1 MKITNFAVKNYQF
14 TLIIFLL
21 FAVVGVLTLFTMP
34 RSEDPTIHPPEYLI
48 TVIYPGTSPKDM
60 EEQVVKPIENKI
72 YGLENIDK
80 MLTTIEDGV
89 AVIQPK
95 FKYGV
100 DIDNKYQQIST
111 EINAL
116 KNSELPKDIYLIKI
130 EKISSSDVKVLQAAL
145 VSDNVSD
152 KMLRDEADILKTRLE
167 KITNLKEVKYA
178 GMPEQEIRV
187 DVQLDKLAQLKIPL
201 NIVIG
206 SLQSEAADIPGGSIN
221 LESKVFNVKTSGKL
235 KNIEDVANT
244 VIYNGNGKIIYLKDV
259 AEVSYKNQMVNH
271 ITRVNGH
278 RCVLVTAAM
287 KDNVNIAKVQGEF
300 LPILDEFSKGL
311 PPNIRLVKTFDQ
323 ATMVSRRLGHLGFD
337 FALAI
342 LLVVITLLPLG
353 FRASLIVMIS
363 IPLSLALGLIAMN
376 LLGYS
381 LNQLSIVGL
390 VVALGLLVDDS
401 IVVVENIERWLREG
415 HSRKD
420 AILKGTKQ
428 IGVAVVGCTAT
439 LVIAFLPLAFLPDVA
454 GEFIRSLPMAVIT
467 SVLASMIVA
476 LTLVPFIGSRILK
489 THTHGEGNFFLKYLQ
504 KFLTYSYRGI
514 MPRALKWPKT
524 TIGISLLLSGMAFFL
539 FTKTGFKLFPTSEKP
554 MFLINIKMPLQAD
567 IPESDRVT
575 KLVENELTQ
584 HKEIVYYTGN
594 VGKGNPQIYYN
605 IHQQDIKPDFA
616 QIFVQMDDEASPTSK
631 INLIKQL
638 RQKFKD
644 FPYAKIEV
652 KDFEQGTPIEANIV
666 VRFFGDDPDTLRALS
681 FKVENILRS
690 HPGTVYINNELNTYK
705 SDVKITID
713 KEKARTLGVLTSDI
727 DKLIRMAVVGLTVG
741 DYIDDRGDSRN
752 VVITLARDKFS
763 NLDAFKNLYVNNIQG
778 VPVLVNQIASISFET
793 SPTAINHF
801 NKSRFA
807 KVTALTKENI
817 YANDVLKDIV
827 PQLDKLNMPAGYYY
841 KLSGE
846 AESEGDALGGNFLS
860 VILLSTFLFI
870 GVLLLQFKTFKGIII
885 VLSIIPLGILGGV
898 IMLLIAGYPMS
909 LVSII
914 GFIGLSGIQVKN
926 SLLLVDFTNQLRAEG
941 YSIDEAI
948 NMAGETRFLPVVLT
962 SITAICGLIPLAL
975 NPNPL
980 IAPLAIVL
988 IGGLISSTILSRIV
1002 TPVMYKLIPPS
1013 IEENNHAATIK
1024 QEEVHFNLQPNN

>member
-21 FAVVGVLTLFTMP
+21 FAVVGVLALFTMP

-60 EEQVVKPIENKI
+60 EEQVAKPIENKI

-80 MLTTIEDGV
+80 ILTTIEDGV
-89 AVIQPK
+89 AAIQVK

-100 DIDNKYQQIST
+100 DIDNKYQEIST

-116 KNSELPKDIYLIKI
+116 KNSELPKDIYLIKT
-130 EKISSSDVKVLQAAL
+130 EKISSSDVKILQVAL
-145 VSDNVSD
+145 VSGNASD
-152 KMLRDEADILKTRLE
+152 KLLRDEADILKTHLE
-167 KITNLKEVKYA
+167 KITNLKEVKYS
-178 GMPEQEIRV
+178 GMPEQEIRI

-201 NIVIG
+201 NLVIG
-206 SLQSEAADIPGGSIN
+206 SLQSEAADIPGGSVN
-221 LESKVFNVKTSGKL
+221 LESKIFNVKTSGKL
-235 KNIEDVANT
+235 KNVEDVANT
-244 VIYNGNGKIIYLKDV
+244 VIYNANGKIIYLKDV
-259 AEVSYKNQMVNH
+259 AEVSYKNEMVNH

-287 KDNVNIAKVQGEF
+287 KDNVNITKVQEEF
-300 LPILDEFSKGL
+300 LPILEEFSKRL
-311 PPNIRLVKTFDQ
+311 PSNIQLVKTFDQ
-323 ATMVSRRLGHLGFD
+323 ATMVSQRLGHLGFD

-376 LLGYS
+376 LLGFS

-415 HSRKD
+415 HSRMD
-420 AILKGTKQ
+420 AVLKGTKQ

-439 LVIAFLPLAFLPDVA
+439 LVIAFLPLAFLPDSA
-454 GEFIRSLPMAVIT
+454 GEFMRSLPMAVIT

-476 LTLVPFIGSRILK
+476 LTLVPFMGSRMLN
-489 THTHGEGNFFLKYLQ
+489 THSHGEGNFFLKQLQ

-514 MPRALKWPKT
+514 MPRALKYPKA
-524 TIGISLLLSGMAFFL
+524 TIGISLILSALAFFL
-539 FTKTGFKLFPTSEKP
+539 FTKAGFKLFPTSEKP

-575 KLVENELTQ
+575 KLVENELKQ
-584 HKEIVYYTGN
+584 HKEIVYYTSN

-605 IHQQDIKPDFA
+605 VHQQDVKPDFA
-616 QIFVQMDDEASPTSK
+616 QIFVQMDDEASPHAK
-631 INLIKQL
+631 VGLVKQL
-638 RQKFKD
+638 REKFKD

-652 KDFEQGTPIEANIV
+652 KDFEQGPPIEANIV
-666 VRFFGDDPDTLRALS
+666 VRVFGEDPNKLREFS
-681 FKVENILRS
+681 FKVEDLLRK

-705 SDVKITID
+705 SDVKIEIN
-713 KEKARTLGVLTSDI
+713 KEKARTLGVLTSDV
-727 DKLIRMAVVGLTVG
+727 DKVIRMAVAGLTVG

-752 VVITLARDKFS
+752 VVLTLTRDKFS

-778 VPVLVNQIASISFET
+778 VPVLVNQIATISFET

-807 KVTALTKENI
+807 KVTSLTKEGV

-827 PQLDKLNMPAGYYY
+827 PQLDKLKMPPGYYY

-846 AESEGDALGGNFLS
+846 AESEGDTLGGNFLS

-898 IMLLIAGYPMS
+898 VMLLITGHPMS
-909 LVSII
+909 IVSII

-926 SLLLVDFTNQLRAEG
+926 SLLLVDFTSQLRAEG
-941 YSIDEAI
+941 YSIDDAI
-948 NMAGETRFLPVVLT
+948 NKAGETRFLPVVLT
-962 SITAICGLIPLAL
+962 SITAICGLIPLAW

-1013 IEENNHAATIK
+1013 IESI
-1024 QEEVHFNLQPNN
+1024 

>member
-1 MKITNFAVKNYQF
+1 MKITNFSVKNYQF

-21 FAVVGVLTLFTMP
+21 VAVVGVLTLFTMP
-34 RSEDPTIHPPEYLI
+34 RSEDPTTHPPQYLI

-60 EEQVVKPIENKI
+60 EEQVVKSIENKI

-80 MLTTIEDGV
+80 ILTSIEDGV

-100 DIDNKYQQIST
+100 DVDNKYQEIST

-116 KNSELPKDIYLIKI
+116 KNSELPKDIYMIKT
-130 EKISSSDVKVLQAAL
+130 EKISSSDVKIIQIAL
-145 VSDNVSD
+145 VSNTASG
-152 KMLRDEADILKTRLE
+152 KTLRDEADVLKTRLE

-178 GMPEQEIRV
+178 GMPEQEIRI
-187 DVQLDKLAQLKIPL
+187 DMQLDKLAQFKIPL
-201 NIVIG
+201 NIVVG

-221 LESKVFNVKTSGKL
+221 LDSKVFNVKTSGKF
-235 KNIEDVANT
+235 KNVEDVANT
-244 VIYNGNGKIIYLKDV
+244 VIYNANGKIIYLKDV
-259 AEVSYKNQMVNH
+259 AAVSYKDGTVNH
-271 ITRVNGH
+271 IVRINGN
-278 RCVLVTAAM
+278 RCILVTAAM
-287 KDNVNIAKVQGEF
+287 KDNVNISKVKEEYM
-300 LPILDEFSKGL
+300 PVLDEFVKDL
-311 PPNIRLVKTFDQ
+311 PANIKMIKNFDQ
-323 ATMVSRRLGHLGFD
+323 ADMVSQRLGHLGFD
-337 FALAI
+337 FMLAI
-342 LLVVITLLPLG
+342 ALVIVTLLPLG

-363 IPLSLALGLIAMN
+363 IPLSLALGLIALN
-376 LLGYS
+376 LFGYS

-415 HSRKD
+415 HSKKD
-420 AILKGTKQ
+420 AILKGTQQ
-428 IGVAVVGCTAT
+428 IGVAVIGCTAT
-439 LVIAFLPLAFLPDVA
+439 LVIAFLPLAFLPDMA

-467 SVLASMIVA
+467 SVLSSMIVA
-476 LTLVPFIGSRILK
+476 LTLVPFIGSRLLK
-489 THTHGEGNFFLKYLQ
+489 THTHGEGNFFLKNLQ
-504 KFLTYSYRGI
+504 KFLSFSYRGI
-514 MPRALKWPKT
+514 MPKALKWPKV
-524 TIGISLLLSGMAFFL
+524 TITISLVLSVLAFML
-539 FTKTGFKLFPTSEKP
+539 FPLAGFKLFPTSEKP

-575 KLVENELTQ
+575 KLIEGELKN
-584 HKEIVYYTGN
+584 HKEVVYYTAN
-594 VGKGNPQIYYN
+594 VGKGNPQVYYN
-605 IHQQDIKPDFA
+605 VHQQDIKPDFG
-616 QIFVQMDDEASPTSK
+616 QIFVQLDDEASPKSK
-631 INLIKQL
+631 TDLIKKL
-638 RQKFKD
+638 RLKFKD

-666 VRFFGDDPDTLRALS
+666 VRVFGENQDTLRALS
-681 FKVENILRS
+681 FKVEDILRK
-690 HPGTVYINNELNTYK
+690 HPGTFYINNELNVNK
-705 SDVKITID
+705 SDVKMKID

-727 DKLIRMAVVGLTVG
+727 DKVIRMAVAGLNVG
-741 DYIDDRGDSRN
+741 DYIDDRGDARN
-752 VVITLARDKFS
+752 VMITIPREKFS
-763 NLDAFKNLYVNNIQG
+763 NLDALKNLYVNNIQG
-778 VPVLVNQIASISFET
+778 TPVQIDQVTSIGFES

-807 KVTALTKENI
+807 KVTSLTKDNVL
-817 YANDVLKDIV
+817 ANDVLKDIV
-827 PQLDKLNMPAGYYY
+827 PELNKLKLPSGYYF

-860 VILLSTFLFI
+860 IILLSAFLFI

-898 IMLLIAGYPMS
+898 VLLLVTGNPMS

-926 SLLLVDFTNQLRAEG
+926 SLLLVDFTNHLREEG
-941 YSIDEAI
+941 HSIDDAV

-962 SITAICGLIPLAL
+962 SITAICGLLPIAL

-980 IAPLAIVL
+980 VAPLAIVL

-1013 IEENNHAATIK
+1013 IEK
-1024 QEEVHFNLQPNN
+1024 S

>member
-80 MLTTIEDGV
+80 ILTTVEDGV
-89 AVIQPK
+89 AAIQPK

-100 DIDNKYQQIST
+100 DVDNKYQEIST

-116 KNSELPKDIYLIKI
+116 KNSELPKDIYLIKT
-130 EKISSSDVKVLQAAL
+130 EKISSSDVKILQVAL
-145 VSDNVSD
+145 VSDNASG
-152 KMLRDEADILKTRLE
+152 KLLRDQADILKTHLE
-167 KITNLKEVKYA
+167 KITNLKEVKYS
-178 GMPEQEIRV
+178 GMPEQEIRI

-201 NIVIG
+201 NIVVG

-221 LESKVFNVKTSGKL
+221 LESKIFNVKTSGKF

-244 VIYNGNGKIIYLKDV
+244 VIYNAGGKIIYLKDV
-259 AEVSYKNQMVNH
+259 AAVSYKDEMVNH

-287 KDNVNIAKVQGEF
+287 KENVNIAKVQEEF
-300 LPILDEFSKGL
+300 LPVVEEFSKSL
-311 PPNIRLVKTFDQ
+311 PSNIKLVKTFDQ
-323 ATMVSRRLGHLGFD
+323 ATMVSQRLGHLGFD

-353 FRASLIVMIS
+353 FRASLIVMVS
-363 IPLSLALGLIAMN
+363 IPLSLALGLIALN

-415 HSRKD
+415 HSRMD

-428 IGVAVVGCTAT
+428 IGVAVIGCTAT

-467 SVLASMIVA
+467 SVLASMLVA

-504 KFLTYSYRGI
+504 RFLTYSYRGI
-514 MPRALKWPKT
+514 MPIALKWPKT
-524 TIGISLLLSGMAFFL
+524 TIGISLLLSVLAFFL

-554 MFLINIKMPLQAD
+554 MFLITIKMPLQAD

-575 KLVENELTQ
+575 KLVENELKQ
-584 HKEIVYYTGN
+584 HKEIVYYTSN

-605 IHQQDIKPDFA
+605 VHQQDVKPDFA
-616 QIFVQMDDEASPTSK
+616 QIFVQMDNEASPDAKTD
-631 INLIKQL
+631 LIKQL
-638 RQKFKD
+638 RQRFKD

-666 VRFFGDDPDTLRALS
+666 VRVFGEDPNKLRELS
-681 FKVENILRS
+681 FKVEDLLRK

-705 SDVKITID
+705 SDVKININ

-727 DKLIRMAVVGLTVG
+727 DKVIRMAVAGLTVG

-752 VVITLARDKFS
+752 VVLTLARDKFS
-763 NLDAFKNLYVNNIQG
+763 NLDVFKNLYVNNIQG
-778 VPVLVNQIASISFET
+778 VPVLVNQIATIAFET

-807 KVTALTKENI
+807 KVTSLTKDNV

-827 PQLDKLNMPAGYYY
+827 PQLNELKMPPGYYY

-846 AESEGDALGGNFLS
+846 AESEGDTLGGNFLS
-860 VILLSTFLFI
+860 VILLSTFLFV

-898 IMLLIAGYPMS
+898 VMLLITGHPMS

-941 YSIDEAI
+941 YTIDDAI
-948 NMAGETRFLPVVLT
+948 HKAGETRFLPVVLT
-962 SITAICGLIPLAL
+962 SITAICGLIPLAW

-988 IGGLISSTILSRIV
+988 IGGLISSTILARIV
-1002 TPVMYKLIPPS
+1002 TPVMYKLIPPN
-1013 IEENNHAATIK
+1013 IEN
-1024 QEEVHFNLQPNN
+1024 V

>member
-34 RSEDPTIHPPEYLI
+34 RSEDPTIHPPQYLI

-80 MLTTIEDGV
+80 MLTTVEDGV
-89 AVIQPK
+89 AAIQVK

-100 DIDNKYQQIST
+100 DIDNKYQEIST
-111 EINAL
+111 EMNAL
-116 KNSELPKDIYLIKI
+116 KNSELPKDIYLIKT
-130 EKISSSDVKVLQAAL
+130 EKISSSDVKILQVAL
-145 VSDNVSD
+145 VSDNASD
-152 KMLRDEADILKTRLE
+152 KLLRDEADKLKTRLE
-167 KITNLKEVKYA
+167 KITNLKEVKYS

-187 DVQLDKLAQLKIPL
+187 DVKLDKLAQIKIPL
-201 NIVIG
+201 NVVVG
-206 SLQSEAADIPGGSIN
+206 SLQSEAADIPGGSVN
-221 LESKVFNVKTSGKL
+221 LESKVFNVKTSGKF
-235 KNIEDVANT
+235 KNIEDVAST
-244 VIYNGNGKIIYLKDV
+244 VIYNANGKIIYLKDV
-259 AEVSYKNQMVNH
+259 ADVSYKSEIVNH

-287 KDNVNIAKVQGEF
+287 KDNVNIAQVQKEF
-300 LPILDEFSKGL
+300 HPIVDEFSKGL
-311 PPNIRLVKTFDQ
+311 PSNVRLVKTFDQ
-323 ATMVSRRLGHLGFD
+323 ATMVSQRLGHLGFD
-337 FALAI
+337 FGLAI

-363 IPLSLALGLIAMN
+363 IPLSLAIGLIALN

-415 HSRKD
+415 HSRMD

-428 IGVAVVGCTAT
+428 IGIAVVGCTAT
-439 LVIAFLPLAFLPDVA
+439 LVIAFLPLAFLPDTA

-476 LTLVPFIGSRILK
+476 LTLVPFMGSRILK
-489 THTHGEGNFFLKYLQ
+489 THTHGEGNFFLKQLQ
-504 KFLTYSYRGI
+504 KFLTYSYKGI
-514 MPRALKWPKT
+514 MPKALKWPKT
-524 TIGISLLLSGMAFFL
+524 TIAISLALSVLAFFL

-554 MFLINIKMPLQAD
+554 MFLVNIKMPLQAD

-575 KLVENELTQ
+575 KLVENELKQ
-584 HKEIVYYTGN
+584 HKEIVYYTSN

-605 IHQQDIKPDFA
+605 VHQQDIKPDFA
-616 QIFVQMDDEASPTSK
+616 QIFVQMDDEASPDSK
-631 INLIKQL
+631 LELVKQL
-638 RQKFKD
+638 REKFKS

-652 KDFEQGTPIEANIV
+652 KDFEQGPPIEANIV
-666 VRFFGDDPDTLRALS
+666 VRVFGEDPDTLRKLS
-681 FKVENILRS
+681 FKVEDILRNN
-690 HPGTVYINNELNTYK
+690 PGTVYINNELNTYK
-705 SDVKITID
+705 SDVKIEIN
-713 KEKARTLGVLTSDI
+713 KEKARTLGVLTSDV
-727 DKLIRMAVVGLTVG
+727 DKVIRMAVAGLTVG
-741 DYIDDRGDSRN
+741 DYIDDRGDARN
-752 VVITLARDKFS
+752 VVLTLPKDKFS

-778 VPVLVNQIASISFET
+778 IPVLVSQIATIAFET

-807 KVTALTKENI
+807 KVTSLTKEGVL
-817 YANDVLKDIV
+817 ANDVLKDIV
-827 PQLDKLNMPAGYYY
+827 PQLNQLKMPPGYYY

-846 AESEGDALGGNFLS
+846 AESEGDTLGGNFLS

-885 VLSIIPLGILGGV
+885 VLSIIPLGVLGGV
-898 IMLLIAGYPMS
+898 VMLLITGHPMS
-909 LVSII
+909 IVSII

-941 YSIDEAI
+941 YSIDDAI
-948 NMAGETRFLPVVLT
+948 NKAGETRFLPVVLT
-962 SITAICGLIPLAL
+962 SITAICGLIPLAW

-1013 IEENNHAATIK
+1013 IEK
-1024 QEEVHFNLQPNN
+1024 D

>member
-14 TLIIFLL
+14 TLVIFLL

-34 RSEDPTIHPPEYLI
+34 RSEDPTIHPPQYLI
-48 TVIYPGTSPKDM
+48 TVIYPGTSPKHM

-72 YGLENIDK
+72 YGLESIDK
-80 MLTTIEDGV
+80 ILTTVEDGV
-89 AVIQPK
+89 AAIQVK

-100 DIDNKYQQIST
+100 DIDNKYQEIST

-116 KNSELPKDIYLIKI
+116 KNSELPKDIYLIKT
-130 EKISSSDVKVLQAAL
+130 EKISSSDVKILQVAL
-145 VSDNVSD
+145 VSDNASG
-152 KMLRDEADILKTRLE
+152 KLLRDEADILKTHLE
-167 KITNLKEVKYA
+167 KITNLKEVKYS
-178 GMPEQEIRV
+178 GMPEQEIRI
-187 DVQLDKLAQLKIPL
+187 DVQLDKLAQLRIPL
-201 NIVIG
+201 NIVVG

-221 LESKVFNVKTSGKL
+221 LESKIFNVKTSGKF

-244 VIYNGNGKIIYLKDV
+244 VIHNAGGKIIYLKDV
-259 AEVSYKNQMVNH
+259 AEVSYKDEMVNH

-287 KDNVNIAKVQGEF
+287 KENVNIADVQKEF
-300 LPILDEFSKGL
+300 LPVLEEFSKGL
-311 PPNIRLVKTFDQ
+311 PSNILLVKTFDQ
-323 ATMVSRRLGHLGFD
+323 ATMVSQRLGHLGFD

-415 HSRKD
+415 HSRMD

-428 IGVAVVGCTAT
+428 IGIAVIGCTAT
-439 LVIAFLPLAFLPDVA
+439 LVIAFLPLAFLPDTA

-514 MPRALKWPKT
+514 MRRALKWPKT
-524 TIGISLLLSGMAFFL
+524 TIGISLILSVLAFFL
-539 FTKTGFKLFPTSEKP
+539 FTKAGFKLFPTSEKP
-554 MFLINIKMPLQAD
+554 MFLVNIKMPLQAD

-575 KLVENELTQ
+575 KLVENELKQ
-584 HKEIVYYTGN
+584 HKEIVYYTSN

-605 IHQQDIKPDFA
+605 VHQQDVKPDFA
-616 QIFVQMDDEASPTSK
+616 QVFVQMDNEAGPNSK
-631 INLIKQL
+631 LDLIKRL
-638 RQKFKD
+638 RQRFKD

-666 VRFFGDDPDTLRALS
+666 VRVFGEDPNKLRELS
-681 FKVENILRS
+681 FKVEDLLRK

-705 SDVKITID
+705 SDVKIEIN

-727 DKLIRMAVVGLTVG
+727 DKVIRMAVAGLTVG

-778 VPVLVNQIASISFET
+778 VPVLVSQIATISFET
-793 SPTAINHF
+793 SPTTINHF

-807 KVTALTKENI
+807 KVTSLTKENV
-817 YANDVLKDIV
+817 YANDILKDIV
-827 PQLDKLNMPAGYYY
+827 PQLNKLKMPPGYYY

-846 AESEGDALGGNFLS
+846 AESEGDTLGGNFLS
-860 VILLSTFLFI
+860 VILLSAFLFV

-898 IMLLIAGYPMS
+898 VMLLIAGHPMS

-941 YSIDEAI
+941 HSIDDAI
-948 NMAGETRFLPVVLT
+948 NIAGETRFLPVVLT
-962 SITAICGLIPLAL
+962 SITAICGLIPLAW

-988 IGGLISSTILSRIV
+988 IGGLISSTILARIV

-1013 IEENNHAATIK
+1013 INND
-1024 QEEVHFNLQPNN
+1024 

>member
-72 YGLENIDK
+72 YDLENIDK
-80 MLTTIEDGV
+80 ILTTIEDGV
-89 AVIQPK
+89 AAFQVK

-100 DIDNKYQQIST
+100 DIDNKYQEIST

-116 KNSELPKDIYLIKI
+116 KNSALPKDIYLIKT
-130 EKISSSDVKVLQAAL
+130 EKISSSDVKILQVAL
-145 VSDNVSD
+145 VSDNASD
-152 KMLRDEADILKTRLE
+152 KLLRDEADMLKTRLE
-167 KITNLKEVKYA
+167 KITNLKEVGYF

-187 DVQLDKLAQLKIPL
+187 DVQLDKLAQMKIPL

-206 SLQSEAADIPGGSIN
+206 SLQSEAADIPGGSVN
-221 LESKVFNVKTSGKL
+221 LESKVFNVKTSGKF
-235 KNIEDVANT
+235 KSIEDVANT
-244 VIYNGNGKIIYLKDV
+244 VIYNANGKIVYLKDV
-259 AEVSYKNQMVNH
+259 ADVGYKSETVKH

-278 RCVLVTAAM
+278 RCILVTAAM
-287 KDNVNIAKVQGEF
+287 KDNVNITKVQEEF
-300 LPILDEFSKGL
+300 FPIVEEFSKRL
-311 PPNIRLVKTFDQ
+311 PANIELVKTFDQ
-323 ATMVSRRLGHLGFD
+323 GTMVSQRLGHLGFD
-337 FALAI
+337 FTLAI
-342 LLVVITLLPLG
+342 VLVVITLLPLG
-353 FRASLIVMIS
+353 FRASLIVMVS
-363 IPLSLALGLIAMN
+363 IPLSLALGLIALN
-376 LLGYS
+376 LLGFS

-415 HSRKD
+415 HSRMD
-420 AILKGTKQ
+420 AVLKGTKQ

-439 LVIAFLPLAFLPDVA
+439 LVIAFLPLAFLPDAA
-454 GEFIRSLPMAVIT
+454 GEFMRSLPMAVIT

-476 LTLVPFIGSRILK
+476 LTLVPFMGSRLLK
-489 THTHGEGNFFLKYLQ
+489 THTDGEGNYFLKQLQ

-514 MPRALKWPKT
+514 MPRALKYPKT
-524 TIGISLLLSGMAFFL
+524 TIGISLILSVFAFFL
-539 FTKTGFKLFPTSEKP
+539 FTKAGFKLFPTSEKP
-554 MFLINIKMPLQAD
+554 MFLINIKMPLQAG

-575 KLVENELTQ
+575 KLVENELKQ
-584 HKEIVYYTGN
+584 HKEIVYYTSN

-605 IHQQDIKPDFA
+605 VHQQDIKPDFA
-616 QIFVQMDDEASPTSK
+616 QIFVQLDDEANPDSK
-631 INLIKQL
+631 VALIKQL
-638 RQKFKD
+638 REKFKD

-652 KDFEQGTPIEANIV
+652 KDFEQGPPIEANIV
-666 VRFFGDDPDTLRALS
+666 VRVFGEDPNKLRELS
-681 FKVENILRS
+681 FEVEDVLRK

-705 SDVKITID
+705 SDVKIEIN

-727 DKLIRMAVVGLTVG
+727 DKVIRIAVAGLAVG

-752 VVITLARDKFS
+752 VVLTLARDKFS

-778 VPVLVNQIASISFET
+778 VPVLVSQIATISFET

-807 KVTALTKENI
+807 KVTSLTKEGV

-827 PQLDKLNMPAGYYY
+827 PQLDKLKMPPGYYY

-846 AESEGDALGGNFLS
+846 AESEGDTLGGNFLS

-898 IMLLIAGYPMS
+898 VMLLITGHPMS
-909 LVSII
+909 IVSII

-926 SLLLVDFTNQLRAEG
+926 SLLLVDFTNQLRVEG
-941 YSIDEAI
+941 YSIDDAI
-948 NMAGETRFLPVVLT
+948 NKTGETRFLPVVLT
-962 SITAICGLIPLAL
+962 SLTAICGLIPLAL

-1013 IEENNHAATIK
+1013 IESI
-1024 QEEVHFNLQPNN
+1024 

>member
-1 MKITNFAVKNYQF
+1 MKITNFSVKNYQF

-21 FAVVGVLTLFTMP
+21 VAVVGVLTLFTMP
-34 RSEDPTIHPPEYLI
+34 RSEDPTTHPPQYVI

-80 MLTTIEDGV
+80 ILTSIEDGV

-100 DIDNKYQQIST
+100 DVDNKYQEIST

-116 KNSELPKDIYLIKI
+116 KNSELPKDIYLIKT
-130 EKISSSDVKVLQAAL
+130 EKISSADVKIIQVAL
-145 VSDNVSD
+145 VSNTASG
-152 KMLRDEADILKTRLE
+152 KTLRDEADILKTRLE

-178 GMPEQEIRV
+178 GMPEQEIRI
-187 DVQLDKLAQLKIPL
+187 DMQLDKLAQLKIPL
-201 NIVIG
+201 NIVVG

-221 LESKVFNVKTSGKL
+221 IDSKVFNVKTSGKF
-235 KNIEDVANT
+235 KNVEDVANT
-244 VIYNGNGKIIYLKDV
+244 VIYNANGKIIYLKDV
-259 AEVSYKNQMVNH
+259 ATVSYKDGIVNH
-271 ITRVNGH
+271 ITRINGN
-278 RCVLVTAAM
+278 RCILVTAAM
-287 KDNVNIAKVQGEF
+287 KDNVNISKVKEEYM
-300 LPILDEFSKGL
+300 PVLDEFAKDL
-311 PPNIRLVKTFDQ
+311 PANIKMVKNFDQ
-323 ATMVSRRLGHLGFD
+323 AEMVSQRLGHLGFD
-337 FALAI
+337 FMLAI
-342 LLVVITLLPLG
+342 GLVVITLLPLG

-363 IPLSLALGLIAMN
+363 IPLSLALGLIALN

-415 HSRKD
+415 HSKMD

-476 LTLVPFIGSRILK
+476 LTLVPFIGSRLLK
-489 THTHGEGNFFLKYLQ
+489 THTHGEGNFFLKKLQ
-504 KFLTYSYRGI
+504 QFLSFSYRGI
-514 MPRALKWPKT
+514 MPVALKWPKV
-524 TIGISLLLSGMAFFL
+524 TISISLVLSVLAFML
-539 FTKTGFKLFPTSEKP
+539 FPLAGFKLFPTSEKP
-554 MFLINIKMPLQAD
+554 MFLINVKMPLQAD

-575 KLVENELTQ
+575 KLVEGELKN
-584 HKEIVYYTGN
+584 HKEIVYYTAN

-605 IHQQDIKPDFA
+605 VHQQDIKPDFA
-616 QIFVQMDDEASPTSK
+616 QIFVQMEDEAGPKSK
-631 INLIKQL
+631 TDLIKKL
-638 RQKFKD
+638 RLKFKD
-644 FPYAKIEV
+644 FPYAKIEI
-652 KDFEQGTPIEANIV
+652 KDFEQGSPIEANIV
-666 VRFFGDDPDTLRALS
+666 VRVFGDNQDTLRALS
-681 FKVENILRS
+681 FKVEDILRK
-690 HPGTVYINNELNTYK
+690 HPGTFNINNELNVNK
-705 SDVKITID
+705 SDVKVKID
-713 KEKARTLGVLTSDI
+713 KEKARTLGVLTSDV
-727 DKLIRMAVVGLTVG
+727 DKVIRMAVAGLNVG
-741 DYIDDRGDSRN
+741 DYIDDRGDARN
-752 VVITLARDKFS
+752 VVITLPREKFS
-763 NLDAFKNLYVNNIQG
+763 NLDVLKNLYVNNIQG
-778 VPVLVNQIASISFET
+778 TPVQIDQIASIAFET

-801 NKSRFA
+801 NKARFA
-807 KVTALTKENI
+807 KVTSLTKDNV

-827 PQLDKLNMPAGYYY
+827 PKLNELKLPSGYYY

-860 VILLSTFLFI
+860 VILLSGFLFI

-898 IMLLIAGYPMS
+898 ILLLVTGNPMS

-926 SLLLVDFTNQLRAEG
+926 SLLLVDFTNQLRADG

-962 SITAICGLIPLAL
+962 SITAICGLLPIAL

-980 IAPLAIVL
+980 VAPLAIVL

-1013 IEENNHAATIK
+1013 ISND
-1024 QEEVHFNLQPNN
+1024 

>member
-14 TLIIFLL
+14 TLIIFVL
-21 FAVVGVLTLFTMP
+21 FAVVGLLTLFTMP
-34 RSEDPTIHPPEYLI
+34 RSEDPTTHSPQYII
-48 TVIYPGTSPKDM
+48 TAIYPGTSPKDM

-72 YGLENIDK
+72 YGLDNIEK
-80 MLTTIEDGV
+80 ILTSVEDGV

-100 DIDNKYQQIST
+100 DVDNKYQEIST

-116 KNSELPKDIYLIKI
+116 KNNELPKDIYLVKT
-130 EKISSSDVKVLQAAL
+130 EKVASSDVKIIQVAL
-145 VSDNVSD
+145 VSGTASAKV
-152 KMLRDEADILKTRLE
+152 LRDNADILKTRLE
-167 KITNLKEVKYA
+167 KITDLKEVKYT
-178 GMPEQEIRV
+178 GVPEQEIRI
-187 DVQLDKLAQLKIPL
+187 DMQLDKLAQLKIPL
-201 NIVIG
+201 SLVIG

-221 LESKVFNVKTSGKL
+221 LDSKVFNVKTSGKF
-235 KNIEDVANT
+235 KNVDDVAST
-244 VIYNGNGKIIYLKDV
+244 VIYNANGKIVYLRDV
-259 AEVSYKNQMVNH
+259 AEVSYKDGTINH
-271 ITRVNGH
+271 ITRLNGH
-278 RCVLVTAAM
+278 RCILVTAAM
-287 KDNVNIAKVQGEF
+287 KDNVNISKVKEEYM
-300 LPILDEFSKGL
+300 PVLDGFSKDL
-311 PPNIRLVKTFDQ
+311 PENIKMVKNFDQ
-323 ATMVSRRLGHLGFD
+323 ADMVSKRLGHLGFD
-337 FALAI
+337 FGLAI

-376 LLGYS
+376 LMGYS

-415 HSRKD
+415 HSKTD

-439 LVIAFLPLAFLPDVA
+439 LVIAFLPLAFLPDIA
-454 GEFIRSLPMAVIT
+454 GEFIRSLPIAVIT
-467 SVLASMIVA
+467 SVLASMLVA
-476 LTLVPFIGSRILK
+476 LTLVPFLGSRMLK
-489 THTHGEGNFFLKYLQ
+489 MHTHGGGNFFLQKLQ
-504 KFLTYSYRGI
+504 QFLSFSYRRI
-514 MPRALKWPKT
+514 MPLALSWPKVT
-524 TIGISLLLSGMAFFL
+524 VGISIVLSVFAFLLFPLA
-539 FTKTGFKLFPTSEKP
+539 GFKLFPTSEKP
-554 MFLINIKMPLQAD
+554 MFLINIKLPLQAD

-575 KLVENELTQ
+575 KLVEKELKQ
-584 HKEIVYYTGN
+584 HKEIVYFTSN

-605 IHQQDIKPDFA
+605 VHQQDIKPDFA
-616 QIFVQMDDEASPTSK
+616 QIFVQMEEEANPKSK
-631 INLIKQL
+631 QELIKSL
-638 RQKFKD
+638 RKKFAD
-644 FPYAKIEV
+644 FPLARIEV

-666 VRFFGDDPDTLRALS
+666 VRIFGENQDTLRALS
-681 FKVENILRS
+681 FKAEEILRK
-690 HPGTVYINNELNTYK
+690 HPGTFFVNNELNANK
-705 SDVKITID
+705 SDVKVNIN
-713 KEKARTLGVLTSDI
+713 KEKARTLGVLTSDV
-727 DKLIRMAVVGLTVG
+727 DKVIRMAVAGLNVG

-752 VVITLARDKFS
+752 VVITLPREKFS
-763 NLDAFKNLYVNNIQG
+763 NLDVLKGLYVNNLQG
-778 VPVLVNQIASISFET
+778 TPVQIDQIATIGFET

-807 KVTALTKENI
+807 KVTSLTKDGI
-817 YANDVLKDIV
+817 YANDILKDIV
-827 PQLDKLNMPAGYYY
+827 PQLDKMKLPPGYYY

-860 VILLSTFLFI
+860 VILLSGFLFV

-898 IMLLIAGYPMS
+898 VFLLLTGNPMS

-926 SLLLVDFTNQLRAEG
+926 SLLLVDFTNQLRIEG
-941 YSIDEAI
+941 HSIDEAV

-962 SITAICGLIPLAL
+962 SITAICGLLPIAL

-1002 TPVMYKLIPPS
+1002 TPVMYKLIPPQLGTEDK
-1013 IEENNHAATIK
+1013 I
-1024 QEEVHFNLQPNN
+1024 

>member
-1 MKITNFAVKNYQF
+1 
-14 TLIIFLL
+14 
-21 FAVVGVLTLFTMP
+21 
-34 RSEDPTIHPPEYLI
+34 
-48 TVIYPGTSPKDM
+48 M
-60 EEQVVKPIENKI
+60 EEQVAKPIENKI

-80 MLTTIEDGV
+80 MLTTVEDGV
-89 AVIQPK
+89 AAIQVK

-100 DIDNKYQQIST
+100 DINNKYQEIST

-116 KNSELPKDIYLIKI
+116 KNSELPKDIYLIKT
-130 EKISSSDVKVLQAAL
+130 EKISSSDVKILQIAL
-145 VSDNVSD
+145 VSDIASD
-152 KMLRDEADILKTRLE
+152 KLLRDQADILKTRLE
-167 KITNLKEVKYA
+167 KITNLKEVKYF

-187 DVQLDKLAQLKIPL
+187 DIQLDKLAQLKIPL
-201 NIVIG
+201 NVVAG

-221 LESKVFNVKTSGKL
+221 LDSKIFNVKTSGKL
-235 KNIEDVANT
+235 KNVEDVANT
-244 VIYNGNGKIIYLKDV
+244 VIYNANGKIIYLKDV
-259 AEVSYKNQMVNH
+259 AEVSYKNEMVNH

-287 KDNVNIAKVQGEF
+287 KDDVNIAKVQGEF
-300 LPILDEFSKGL
+300 LPVLDEFSKGL
-311 PPNIRLVKTFDQ
+311 PANIQLVKTFDQ
-323 ATMVSRRLGHLGFD
+323 ATMVSQRLGHLGFD
-337 FALAI
+337 FGLAI

-376 LLGYS
+376 LLGFS

-415 HSRKD
+415 HSRMD

-439 LVIAFLPLAFLPDVA
+439 LVIAFLPLAFLPDAA
-454 GEFIRSLPMAVIT
+454 GEFMRSLPMAVIT

-476 LTLVPFIGSRILK
+476 LTLVPFMGSRILK
-489 THTHGEGNFFLKYLQ
+489 THTHGEGNFFLKQLQ

-514 MPRALKWPKT
+514 MPRALKYPKI
-524 TIGISLLLSGMAFFL
+524 TIGISLILSALAFFL
-539 FTKTGFKLFPTSEKP
+539 FTKAGFKLFPTSEKP

-567 IPESDRVT
+567 IPESGRVT
-575 KLVENELTQ
+575 KLVENELKQ
-584 HKEIVYYTGN
+584 HKEIVYYTSN
-594 VGKGNPQIYYN
+594 IGKGNPQIYYN
-605 IHQQDIKPDFA
+605 VHQQDVKPDFA
-616 QIFVQMDDEASPTSK
+616 QIFVQMDDEASPASK
-631 INLIKQL
+631 VELVKQL
-638 RQKFKD
+638 REKFKD

-652 KDFEQGTPIEANIV
+652 KDFEQGPPIEANIV
-666 VRFFGDDPDTLRALS
+666 VRVFGEDPDTLRKLS
-681 FKVENILRS
+681 FKVEDILRNN
-690 HPGTVYINNELNTYK
+690 PGTIYINNELNTYK
-705 SDVKITID
+705 SDVKIEIN
-713 KEKARTLGVLTSDI
+713 KEKARTLGVLTSDV
-727 DKLIRMAVVGLTVG
+727 DKVIRMAVAGLTVG
-741 DYIDDRGDSRN
+741 DYIDDRGDARN
-752 VVITLARDKFS
+752 VVLTLPKDKFS

-778 VPVLVNQIASISFET
+778 VPVLVNQIAIISFEK

-807 KVTALTKENI
+807 KVTSLTKENVL
-817 YANDVLKDIV
+817 ANDVLKDIV
-827 PQLDKLNMPAGYYY
+827 PQLNKLKMPPGYYY

-846 AESEGDALGGNFLS
+846 AESEGDTLGGNFLS

-898 IMLLIAGYPMS
+898 VMLLITGHPMS
-909 LVSII
+909 MVSII

-926 SLLLVDFTNQLRAEG
+926 SLLLVDFTNQLRTEG
-941 YSIDEAI
+941 HSIDSAI
-948 NMAGETRFLPVVLT
+948 KIAGETRFLPVVLT
-962 SITAICGLIPLAL
+962 SITAICGLIPLAW

-980 IAPLAIVL
+980 ISPLAIVL

-1013 IEENNHAATIK
+1013 IENI
-1024 QEEVHFNLQPNN
+1024 

>member
-34 RSEDPTIHPPEYLI
+34 RSEDPTIHPPQYLI

-80 MLTTIEDGV
+80 ILTTVEDGV
-89 AVIQPK
+89 AAIQVK

-100 DIDNKYQQIST
+100 DIDNKYQEIST

-116 KNSELPKDIYLIKI
+116 KNSELPKDIYLIKT
-130 EKISSSDVKVLQAAL
+130 EKISSSDVKILQVAL
-145 VSDNVSD
+145 VSDNASG
-152 KMLRDEADILKTRLE
+152 KLLRDQADILKTHLE
-167 KITNLKEVKYA
+167 KITNLKEVKYS
-178 GMPEQEIRV
+178 GMPEQEIRI

-201 NIVIG
+201 NIVTG

-221 LESKVFNVKTSGKL
+221 LESKIFNVKTSGKF

-244 VIYNGNGKIIYLKDV
+244 VIYNASGKIIYLKDV
-259 AEVSYKNQMVNH
+259 AEVSYKDEMVNH

-287 KDNVNIAKVQGEF
+287 KENVNIASVQEEF
-300 LPILDEFSKGL
+300 LPVLEEFSKGL
-311 PPNIRLVKTFDQ
+311 PSNIQLVKTFDQ
-323 ATMVSRRLGHLGFD
+323 ATMVSQRLGHLGFD
-337 FALAI
+337 FTLAI

-363 IPLSLALGLIAMN
+363 IPLSLALGLIALN

-415 HSRKD
+415 HSRMD
-420 AILKGTKQ
+420 AVLKGTKQ
-428 IGVAVVGCTAT
+428 IGIAVIGCTAT
-439 LVIAFLPLAFLPDVA
+439 LVIAFLPLAFLPDTA

-504 KFLTYSYRGI
+504 KFLTYSYRGS
-514 MPRALKWPKT
+514 MRRALKWPKT
-524 TIGISLLLSGMAFFL
+524 TIGISLILSILAFFL
-539 FTKTGFKLFPTSEKP
+539 FTKAGFKLFPTSEKP
-554 MFLINIKMPLQAD
+554 MFLVNIKMPLQAD

-575 KLVENELTQ
+575 KLVENELKQ
-584 HKEIVYYTGN
+584 HKEIVYYTSN

-605 IHQQDIKPDFA
+605 VHQQDVKPDFA
-616 QIFVQMDDEASPTSK
+616 QIFVQMDHEASPDSK
-631 INLIKQL
+631 IDLIKQL
-638 RQKFKD
+638 RQRFKD

-666 VRFFGDDPDTLRALS
+666 VRVFGEDPNKLRELS
-681 FKVENILRS
+681 FKVEDLLRK

-705 SDVKITID
+705 SDVKIEIN

-727 DKLIRMAVVGLTVG
+727 DKVIRMAVAGLTVG

-778 VPVLVNQIASISFET
+778 VPVLVSQIATISFET
-793 SPTAINHF
+793 SPTTINHF

-807 KVTALTKENI
+807 KVTSLTKENV
-817 YANDVLKDIV
+817 YANDILKDIV
-827 PQLDKLNMPAGYYY
+827 PQLSKLEMPPGYYY

-846 AESEGDALGGNFLS
+846 AESEGDTLGGNFLS
-860 VILLSTFLFI
+860 VILLSAFLFV

-898 IMLLIAGYPMS
+898 VMLLIAGHPMS

-926 SLLLVDFTNQLRAEG
+926 SLLLVDFTNQLRTDG
-941 YSIDEAI
+941 YSIDDAI
-948 NMAGETRFLPVVLT
+948 NIAGETRFLPVVLT
-962 SITAICGLIPLAL
+962 SITAICGLIPLAW

-988 IGGLISSTILSRIV
+988 IGGLISSTILARIV

-1013 IEENNHAATIK
+1013 IENK
-1024 QEEVHFNLQPNN
+1024 

>member
-60 EEQVVKPIENKI
+60 EEQVAKPIENKI

-80 MLTTIEDGV
+80 VLTTIEDGV
-89 AVIQPK
+89 AAIQVK

-100 DIDNKYQQIST
+100 DIDNKYQEIST

-116 KNSELPKDIYLIKI
+116 KNSGLPKDIYLIKT
-130 EKISSSDVKVLQAAL
+130 EKISSSDVKILQVAL
-145 VSDNVSD
+145 VSDIASD
-152 KMLRDEADILKTRLE
+152 KLLRDEADMLKMRLE
-167 KITNLKEVKYA
+167 KITNLKEVGYF

-187 DVQLDKLAQLKIPL
+187 DVQLDKLAQMKIPL
-201 NIVIG
+201 NLVVG

-221 LESKVFNVKTSGKL
+221 LESKVFNVKTSGKF

-244 VIYNGNGKIIYLKDV
+244 VIYNANGKIVYLDDV
-259 AEVSYKNQMVNH
+259 ADVSYKSEMVNH

-287 KDNVNIAKVQGEF
+287 KDNVNITKVQEEF
-300 LPILDEFSKGL
+300 LPILEEFSKRL
-311 PPNIRLVKTFDQ
+311 PSNIQLVKTFDQ
-323 ATMVSRRLGHLGFD
+323 GTMVSQRLGHLGFD
-337 FALAI
+337 FGLAI
-342 LLVVITLLPLG
+342 LLVAITLLPLG

-363 IPLSLALGLIAMN
+363 IPLSLAIGLIALN
-376 LLGYS
+376 LFGYS

-415 HSRKD
+415 HSRMD
-420 AILKGTKQ
+420 AVLKGTKQ

-439 LVIAFLPLAFLPDVA
+439 LVIAFLPLAFLPDAA
-454 GEFIRSLPMAVIT
+454 GEFMRSLPMAVIT

-476 LTLVPFIGSRILK
+476 LTLVPFMGSRLLK
-489 THTHGEGNFFLKYLQ
+489 THTHGEGNFFLKQLQ
-504 KFLTYSYRGI
+504 KLLTYSYRGI
-514 MPRALKWPKT
+514 MPRALKYPKT
-524 TIGISLLLSGMAFFL
+524 TIGVSLILSAFAFFL

-567 IPESDRVT
+567 IPESDRVA
-575 KLVENELTQ
+575 KLVENELKQ
-584 HKEIVYYTGN
+584 HKEIVYYTSN

-605 IHQQDIKPDFA
+605 VHQQDVKPDFA
-616 QIFVQMDDEASPTSK
+616 QIFVQMDDEASPHAK
-631 INLIKQL
+631 VKLIKQL
-638 RQKFKD
+638 RAKFKD

-652 KDFEQGTPIEANIV
+652 KDFEQGPPIEANIV
-666 VRFFGDDPDTLRALS
+666 VRVFGEDPDTLRKLS
-681 FKVENILRS
+681 FKVEDILRNN
-690 HPGTVYINNELNTYK
+690 PGTVYINNELNTYK
-705 SDVKITID
+705 SDVKIEIN
-713 KEKARTLGVLTSDI
+713 KEKARTLGVFTSDV
-727 DKLIRMAVVGLTVG
+727 DKVIRMAVAGLTVG
-741 DYIDDRGDSRN
+741 DYIDDRGDARN
-752 VVITLARDKFS
+752 VVLTLPKDKFS
-763 NLDAFKNLYVNNIQG
+763 NLDAFKNLYVNNAQG
-778 VPVLVNQIASISFET
+778 VPVLVNQIATISFET

-807 KVTALTKENI
+807 KVTALTREGI
-817 YANDVLKDIV
+817 LANDILKDIV
-827 PQLDKLNMPAGYYY
+827 PRLDKLKMPPGYYY

-846 AESEGDALGGNFLS
+846 AESEGDTLGGNFLS

-898 IMLLIAGYPMS
+898 VMLLITGHPMS
-909 LVSII
+909 IVSII

-941 YSIDEAI
+941 YSIDDAI
-948 NMAGETRFLPVVLT
+948 NKAGETRFLPVVLT
-962 SITAICGLIPLAL
+962 SITAICGLIPLAW

-1013 IEENNHAATIK
+1013 IESIK
-1024 QEEVHFNLQPNN
+1024 SFIK

>member
-48 TVIYPGTSPKDM
+48 TVIYPGTSPNDM

-80 MLTTIEDGV
+80 MLTTVEDGV
-89 AVIQPK
+89 AAIQVK

-100 DIDNKYQQIST
+100 DINNKYQEIST

-116 KNSELPKDIYLIKI
+116 KNSELPKDIYLIKT
-130 EKISSSDVKVLQAAL
+130 EKISSSDVKIFQVAL
-145 VSDNVSD
+145 VSDNASD
-152 KMLRDEADILKTRLE
+152 KLLRDEADILKTRLE
-167 KITNLKEVKYA
+167 KITNLKEVKYS
-178 GMPEQEIRV
+178 GMPEQEIRI

-201 NIVIG
+201 NIVVG

-221 LESKVFNVKTSGKL
+221 LDSKIFNVKTSGKF
-235 KNIEDVANT
+235 KNIDDVANT
-244 VIYNGNGKIIYLKDV
+244 IIYNANGKIVYLKDV
-259 AEVSYKNQMVNH
+259 AGVSYKNEMVKH

-287 KDNVNIAKVQGEF
+287 KDNVNIAKVQKEF
-300 LPILDEFSKGL
+300 IPVVDEFSKGL
-311 PPNIRLVKTFDQ
+311 PPNIRLAKSFDQ
-323 ATMVSRRLGHLGFD
+323 ATLVSQRLGHLGFD
-337 FALAI
+337 FGLAI

-363 IPLSLALGLIAMN
+363 IPLSLAIGLIALN
-376 LLGYS
+376 LLGFS

-415 HSRKD
+415 HSRMD
-420 AILKGTKQ
+420 AVLKGTKQ
-428 IGVAVVGCTAT
+428 IGIAVAGCTAT
-439 LVIAFLPLAFLPDVA
+439 LVIAFLPLAFLPDA
-454 GEFIRSLPMAVIT
+454 PGEFMRSLPMAVIT

-476 LTLVPFIGSRILK
+476 LTLVPFMGSRILK
-489 THTHGEGNFFLKYLQ
+489 THTHGEGNFFLKQLQ

-514 MPRALKWPKT
+514 MPRALKYPKT
-524 TIGISLLLSGMAFFL
+524 TIGISLVLSALAFFL
-539 FTKTGFKLFPTSEKP
+539 FTKAGFKLFPTSEKP
-554 MFLINIKMPLQAD
+554 MFLVNIKMPLQAD

-575 KLVENELTQ
+575 KLVENELKQ
-584 HKEIVYYTGN
+584 HKEIVYYTSN

-605 IHQQDIKPDFA
+605 VHQQDVKPDFA
-616 QIFVQMDDEASPTSK
+616 QVFVQLDDEASPGSK
-631 INLIKQL
+631 VALIKQL
-638 RQKFKD
+638 REKFKD

-652 KDFEQGTPIEANIV
+652 KDFEQGPAIEANIV
-666 VRFFGDDPDTLRALS
+666 VRVFGEDPDTLRKLS
-681 FKVENILRS
+681 FKVEDILRNN
-690 HPGTVYINNELNTYK
+690 PGTVYINNELNTYK
-705 SDVKITID
+705 SDVKITINR
-713 KEKARTLGVLTSDI
+713 EKARTLGVLTSDV
-727 DKLIRMAVVGLTVG
+727 DKVIRLAVAGLTVG

-778 VPVLVNQIASISFET
+778 VPILVNQIATIAFET

-807 KVTALTKENI
+807 KVTSLTKDNV

-827 PQLDKLNMPAGYYY
+827 PQLDSLKMPSGYYY

-860 VILLSTFLFI
+860 VILLSTFLFV

-898 IMLLIAGYPMS
+898 VMLLITGHPMS
-909 LVSII
+909 MVSII

-941 YSIDEAI
+941 YSIDKAI
-948 NMAGETRFLPVVLT
+948 TIAGETRFLPVVLT

-975 NPNPL
+975 NSNPL
-980 IAPLAIVL
+980 ISPLAIVL
-988 IGGLISSTILSRIV
+988 IGGLISSTILARIV

-1013 IEENNHAATIK
+1013 IENI
-1024 QEEVHFNLQPNN
+1024 

>member
-14 TLIIFLL
+14 TLIIFVLVS
-21 FAVVGVLTLFTMP
+21 VVGLLTLFTMP
-34 RSEDPTIHPPEYLI
+34 RSEDPTTHPPQYLI

-72 YGLENIDK
+72 YGLEDIDK
-80 MLTTIEDGV
+80 LLTTIEDGV
-89 AVIQPK
+89 AAIQVK

-100 DIDNKYQQIST
+100 DVDNKYQEIST
-111 EINAL
+111 EMNAL
-116 KNSELPKDIYLIKI
+116 KNSELPKDIYLIKT
-130 EKISSSDVKVLQAAL
+130 EKISSSDVKILQVAL
-145 VSDNVSD
+145 VSDNASS
-152 KMLRDEADILKTRLE
+152 KLLRDEADILKTRLE

-178 GMPEQEIRV
+178 GMPEQEIRI

-201 NIVIG
+201 DVVVG

-221 LESKVFNVKTSGKL
+221 LESKIFNVKTSGKF
-235 KNIEDVANT
+235 KNVEDVSNT
-244 VIYNGNGKIIYLKDV
+244 VIYNASGKIIYLRDV
-259 AEVSYKNQMVNH
+259 AEVSYKDETVQH

-287 KDNVNIAKVQGEF
+287 KDGVSITKVQEEF
-300 LPILDEFSKGL
+300 LPILKEFSNGL
-311 PPNIRLVKTFDQ
+311 PANIKLVKTFDQ
-323 ATMVSRRLGHLGFD
+323 ANMVSQRLGHLGFD
-337 FALAI
+337 FGLAI
-342 LLVVITLLPLG
+342 FLVVITLLPLG
-353 FRASLIVMIS
+353 FRASVIVMIS
-363 IPLSLALGLIAMN
+363 IPLSLALGLIALNM
-376 LLGYS
+376 LGFS

-428 IGVAVVGCTAT
+428 IGLAVVGCTAT

-467 SVLASMIVA
+467 AVLASMIVA
-476 LTLVPFIGSRILK
+476 LTLVPFLGSRMLK
-489 THTHGEGNFFLKYLQ
+489 THTHGEGNFFLKHLQ
-504 KFLTYSYRGI
+504 KFLTYSYKGI
-514 MPRALKWPKT
+514 MPLALKWPKI
-524 TIGISLLLSGMAFFL
+524 TIGISLLLSVLAFLL
-539 FTKTGFKLFPTSEKP
+539 FSQTGFKLFPTSEKP

-575 KLVENELTQ
+575 KLVEEELKR
-584 HKEIVYYTGN
+584 HKEIVYYTSN

-605 IHQQDIKPDFA
+605 VHQQDVKPDFA
-616 QIFVQMDDEASPTSK
+616 QVFVQMDEEANPNEK
-631 INLIKQL
+631 IDLIKKL
-638 RQKFKD
+638 RQKFKH

-652 KDFEQGTPIEANIV
+652 KDFEQGTPLEANIV
-666 VRFFGDDPDTLRALS
+666 VRVFGEDPKMLRELS
-681 FKVENILRS
+681 FKVEDLLRK

-705 SDVKITID
+705 SDVKIKIN
-713 KEKARTLGVLTSDI
+713 KEKARTLGVLTSDV
-727 DKLIRMAVVGLTVG
+727 DRVIRLAVAGLTVG

-752 VVITLARDKFS
+752 VVITLPREKFS

-778 VPVLVNQIASISFET
+778 VPVLVDQIASISFET

-807 KVTALTKENI
+807 KVTSLTKENI

-827 PQLDKLNMPAGYYY
+827 PQLDKLKMPPGYYY

-846 AESEGDALGGNFLS
+846 AESEGDTLGGNFLS

-870 GVLLLQFKTFKGIII
+870 AVLLLQFKTFKGIII
-885 VLSIIPLGILGGV
+885 VLSIIPLGVLGGV
-898 IMLLIAGYPMS
+898 ITLLIAGDPMS
-909 LVSII
+909 LVAII

-941 YSIDEAI
+941 HSIDEAI
-948 NMAGETRFLPVVLT
+948 KIAGETRFLPVVLT

-988 IGGLISSTILSRIV
+988 IGGLISSTVLSRIV
-1002 TPVMYKLIPPS
+1002 TPVMYKLIPPKL
-1013 IEENNHAATIK
+1013 END
-1024 QEEVHFNLQPNN
+1024 EV